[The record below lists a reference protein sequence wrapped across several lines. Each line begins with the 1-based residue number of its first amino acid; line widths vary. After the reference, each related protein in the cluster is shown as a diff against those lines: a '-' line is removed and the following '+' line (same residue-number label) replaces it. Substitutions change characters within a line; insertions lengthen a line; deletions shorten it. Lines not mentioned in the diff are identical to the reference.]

1 MIFVFKFILF
11 IFSLDI
17 TKFFGYEFSTAVR
30 MDEKENRYMIS
41 GVHEYG
47 TLQKALEKFIDRFV
61 LCPICDNPETE
72 LVCLLLNIRLEMID
86 TVINMCIYF
95 FFTNSVLSTCPTGE
109 KIAHCF

>member
-11 IFSLDI
+11 TFSLDI

-30 MDEKENRYMIS
+30 MDEKENRYTIS
-41 GVHEYG
+41 GVHEYE
-47 TLQKALEKFIDRFV
+47 TLQKALEKFIDKFV

-86 TVINMCIYF
+86 TLFLPILFYLEERKLFLDV
-95 FFTNSVLSTCPTGE
+95 S
-109 KIAHCF
+109 